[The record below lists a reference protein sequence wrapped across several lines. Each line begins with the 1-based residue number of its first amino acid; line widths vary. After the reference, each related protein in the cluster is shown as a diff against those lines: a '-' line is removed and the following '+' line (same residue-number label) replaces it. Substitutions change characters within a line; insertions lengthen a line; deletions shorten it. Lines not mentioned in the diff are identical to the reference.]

1 METTGTLGAT
11 LKLRKAPV
19 ILRTFAHGQWG
30 GTVSLQKGDEVSVRV
45 RGELYTATFHG
56 AGWLGDR
63 LVTCAADLIEAIPA
77 IATGEL
83 ADSIGANLRGSLCL
97 YLQTQDTYHVFPDPL
112 GAAMVYEYRSPR
124 VWAHSSDLE
133 ALIEA
138 VTCFGEDPKKSLEY
152 LVEVI
157 ATGNGGFFP
166 ASYEDVT
173 TLPPFAY
180 MSIDDRNAY
189 QGSYHCSDAFFNR
202 PSSMEDLFDEARSD
216 LIRNVR
222 AVAASSF
229 GHRISHLTGGF
240 DSRLIL
246 SALMHEQLQGQF
258 KFMCSGNAQMPDRK
272 ISGELCGHVGIPL
285 TNSDGTIK
293 GAYKPGNAMFGTFG
307 MLRSDLPESALPDH
321 VLMSGGYGECLRSFY
336 GARNAVSSSP
346 EATLQAIHGRTF
358 AAESRMLGDD
368 FYGTYVDRFKGFL
381 AGAVAEGLPH
391 DAVLDYMY
399 ASKRN
404 RYYVGLTSEYH
415 SNLTPRVD
423 PIYSVAAVRL
433 GLFTPPAERAGN
445 VPGLKMMASLQ
456 RELVGLPFD
465 SDRITPAYESL
476 HGPVTR
482 QPFNGRQPRLIQDE
496 RITVSPSKPA
506 TKEQIQRA
514 QEIKGSLLQVVHLHD
529 VQTELKGLLAAN
541 RSAISKVMD
550 WTIVNR
556 FVNPNLSN
564 RNHIRTV
571 FTMHDSLRWYNA

>member
-1 METTGTLGAT
+1 METFSTLSA

-19 ILRTFAHGQWG
+19 ILRTFADGQWG
-30 GTVSLQKGDEVSVRV
+30 GPVYLQKGDEVTVRI
-45 RGELYTATFHG
+45 REETYIATFHG
-56 AGWLGDR
+56 AGWLGDKLITR
-63 LVTCAADLIEAIPA
+63 AADLLEALPA
-77 IATGEL
+77 VATGEL

-97 YLQTQDTYHVFPDPL
+97 YLHTHDTFHAFPDPL
-112 GAAMVYEYRSPR
+112 GAAMLYEYRSPR

-138 VTCFGEDPKKSLEY
+138 VTHLGEEPKKSLEY

-166 ASYEDVT
+166 ASYEDVA

-180 MSIDDRNAY
+180 VSIDDMNSY
-189 QGSYHCSDAFFNR
+189 QGSYHCSDAFFAR
-202 PSSMEDLFDEARSD
+202 PSNIADLFEEARSD
-216 LIRNVR
+216 LIQNVR
-222 AVAASSF
+222 AVAASGF

-246 SALMHEQLQGQF
+246 SAMMHEHLHDEF
-258 KFMCSGNAQMPDRK
+258 KFMCSGNTQMPDRR
-272 ISGELCGHVGIPL
+272 IAGELCGHVGIPL

-293 GAYKPGNAMFGTFG
+293 RAYAPGNAMFGTFG

-336 GARNAVSSSP
+336 GARNAVMTAP

-358 AAESRMLGDD
+358 AAESRMLGPD
-368 FYGTYVDRFKGFL
+368 FYATYVDRFKDFS
-381 AGAVAEGLPH
+381 AGAVSDGLPR

-399 ASKRN
+399 AAKRN

-415 SNLTPRVD
+415 SNMTPRVD
-423 PIYSVAAVRL
+423 PIYSVAAVKL
-433 GLFTPPAERAGN
+433 GLFTPQAERAGN
-445 VPGLKMMASLQ
+445 VQGLKMMASLQ
-456 RELVGLPFD
+456 PELVGLPFD
-465 SDRITPAYESL
+465 SDRITPTYESL

-482 QPFNGRQPRLIQDE
+482 TAFNGRQPRFIQDD

-514 QEIKGSLLQVVHLHD
+514 QEIKGSLLQIVHLQD
-529 VQTELKGLLAAN
+529 VQAELKKLLAAN
-541 RSAISKVMD
+541 RASISKVMD

-556 FVNPNLSN
+556 FLNPNLSN

-571 FTMHDSLRWYNA
+571 FTMHDSLRWYTA